1 LTPYHSTDPIVFPS
15 EQQIEIQAGLKWKQ
29 AMGEKTRVVGAAGG
43 ALGLSGLAAA
53 LGLCCTVPW
62 AVALL
67 GVTGAVVFARLA
79 FVLPYALI
87 GALVLL
93 GMGFWWAYRRPAAC
107 TDGTC
112 SSPSRRPLQWI
123 VWIAAVLVVVLS
135 VVALTSQV
143 TQS

>member
-1 LTPYHSTDPIVFPS
+1 
-15 EQQIEIQAGLKWKQ
+15 
-29 AMGEKTRVVGAAGG
+29 MGEKTRVLGAAGG

-67 GVTGAVVFARLA
+67 GVTGAVVFAHLA

-87 GALVLL
+87 GALLLL
-93 GMGFWWAYRRPAAC
+93 GVAFWWAYRQPVTC

-112 SSPSRRPLQWI
+112 TSATRRPLQWI
-123 VWIAAVLVVVLS
+123 VWISAVLVVVLS